1 MSSGTG
7 AGGARASFVSAMS
20 NLTSSEFAR
29 SSFDR
34 PESRASSSYMSARPL
49 SAFQPLDGTSGV
61 RPQSQLFHAPPRLSM
76 SLSGSNAQVTFK
88 SIDLRN
94 ALQLHEAL
102 GRKLY
107 MEGYLLVRHALS
119 VDGQPDHRSDHFS
132 SWTECFVQLSGTVL
146 SFWEASALDRAT
158 AQGSEV
164 APSFMNIT
172 DAMVDYIGMHVDA
185 PFSDPGKRRTLY
197 HVFAINSAGSNRVM
211 FCFPLPPPCD
221 PTKVNQR
228 LSPKNEQHPE
238 HKPVVEWLQLGNRY
252 LQSWINAVRLAS
264 WERLRLD
271 EIYTGALIRAR
282 LSAVKGFET
291 SDVSEIMVRSPLTKG
306 RYESWV
312 RARFMGSTEW
322 RHCWMV
328 LQNHWS
334 EDNNPSGLRWLLRLG
349 GAGDRTSRLLSSDA
363 SPPMEPP
370 TPPPGVLASPAVAHF
385 YESKRSRQPFASL
398 WHVQHVYALYPSRP
412 DLVEDSVLFKAEG
425 SLPQSQ
431 IVSATHRPRTSGWVM
446 FMPDMAGSQGKVA
459 NAEMMK
465 CIIAFMDAFRLYGR
479 PESFV
484 WDPRNPISP
493 FFAYPIGQYKHH
505 LFLDRALTEFLDI
518 TVEDHLQT
526 RQMLHDVMAARMRGE
541 NTTILPPLPSIPR
554 HSMYTQEEPD
564 APSDILSHEA
574 QAHNVD
580 AVWTEPTAPV
590 MPQDAAL
597 PTTTEAGEATAVAFD
612 APAAPTGDGVPAEE
626 RIDGA
631 YTPATVV
638 PAHAVDAELGATDLG
653 VLPAQDAAAA
663 SGPTSSKRNTLTAG
677 AFQSLVRPPAPESA
691 TLSSAPSSSNAAFDQ
706 AYREYDV
713 PDRTPMSVSDD
724 EAYFSRKSAAT
735 HVLQSS
741 DPAPGAIASSRMDS
755 VEAPTVPPAD
765 VQGARPA
772 ATDTEPRDN
781 HTHTY
786 PTNHRHEQIYAWPL
800 PSSSEPA
807 ELSPIQEIPSSHAD
821 TSTTLPRVSS
831 TRPLPQP
838 RNPAVAS
845 QSQKAMPSDNF
856 APDCPPIQVKVVPK
870 SASRSSSGSR
880 PLPIPGQAQAPPTAP
895 VSRPEV
901 QPVPV
906 DATLT
911 QRPVRPMISPS
922 QVSPGSHGSTPSPA
936 IPSSLSFLAPS
947 VPTPSSNAPLSESSE
962 VPVTLPSGLSDSAPE
977 PASSRIVSGSTEG
990 TESHLVSQYLDDEV
1004 ASHMAPLSTQPSVP
1018 APSSST
1024 VTALRPTPDMTES
1037 EVPAVLPPE
1046 PQEDETWLYGAPDLE
1061 FPTEPLELHDPAKA
1075 EQEAAKAS
1083 EAVNQEPLAY
1093 PSSFGRRTKQ
1103 AQQAAQ
1109 SMMHSSSRP
1118 GRDPGAVP
1126 VSSHDWADD
1135 DEDTEEGVT
1144 TSPAAMPTS
1153 MSDLGASHLN
1163 LSPPAPE
1170 SLSGARLPSFGNMSS
1185 ISSPSASVASFRAK
1199 NASSTSLGRTTF
1211 VKFDEP
1217 ANSSQNPYTPH
1228 GLLASSPQD
1237 KHERSARM
1245 REQGP
1250 REAGQPLV
1258 NVPSKPPPPQAGLM
1272 GAIHSRDRRS
1282 VQGEREGPTAR
1293 PVSMSASRSSQSHG
1307 VPGMSRSVSQQQMM
1321 MNMYY
1326 WQQQQM
1332 MMMMGMMPP
1341 GMPGMSRESM
1351 MAQQQAM
1358 QAAQQAYFQAYA
1370 QYTNMP
1376 VMPYPM
1382 PPDMHGIP
1390 PRDATANPNRMSDSG
1405 MPPNGR
1411 LDSPPR
1417 MARPSSQTRL

>member
-1 MSSGTG
+1 
-7 AGGARASFVSAMS
+7 
-20 NLTSSEFAR
+20 
-29 SSFDR
+29 
-34 PESRASSSYMSARPL
+34 MSARPL
-49 SAFQPLDGTSGV
+49 SAFQPLDGTSGA
-61 RPQSQLFHAPPRLSM
+61 RPQSHLFHAPPRLSM

-107 MEGYLLVRHALS
+107 MEGYLLVRHALA
-119 VDGQPDHRSDHFS
+119 VDGQPDHRSDHFT

-164 APSFMNIT
+164 APTFMNIT

-221 PTKVNQR
+221 PTKVDQR

-282 LSAVKGFET
+282 LSAVKGFEA

-328 LQNHWS
+328 LQSHWS
-334 EDNNPSGLRWLLRLG
+334 EDSNLSGLRRFLRLG
-349 GAGDRTSRLLSSDA
+349 GAGDRSSRLLSDA
-363 SPPMEPP
+363 SPQMEPP
-370 TPPPGVLASPAVAHF
+370 TPPPGVLASPAVAQF

-446 FMPDMAGSQGKVA
+446 FMPDMAGSHGKVA

-479 PESFV
+479 PDNFA

-493 FFAYPIGQYKHH
+493 FFAYPIGQYKNH

-518 TVEDHLQT
+518 TVEDHLQS

-541 NTTILPPLPSIPR
+541 NTSMLPPLPPIPR
-554 HSMYTQEEPD
+554 HSMYTHEEPD
-564 APSDILSHEA
+564 MPSDILSHEA

-580 AVWTEPTAPV
+580 ESWNQPTVPA
-590 MPQDAAL
+590 MPQDAIPL
-597 PTTTEAGEATAVAFD
+597 TTAEVSGAPDGNG
-612 APAAPTGDGVPAEE
+612 APADDRFNE
-626 RIDGA
+626 A
-631 YTPATVV
+631 YTPMAAE
-638 PAHAVDAELGATDLG
+638 PAHAAGAEQRATDLG
-653 VLPAQDAAAA
+653 VLPTEGPTAA
-663 SGPTSSKRNTLTAG
+663 SMPTSSKRNKLTAG
-677 AFQSLVRPPAPESA
+677 AFQSLVRMPPAPEPAS
-691 TLSSAPSSSNAAFDQ
+691 LSQVPSSSNAAFDQ

-713 PDRTPMSVSDD
+713 PDRTPMSFSDD

-735 HVLQSS
+735 HVLQDV
-741 DPAPGAIASSRMDS
+741 DPALAAAPSPMDT
-755 VEAPTVPPAD
+755 VAAPTVPPVD
-765 VQGARPA
+765 TQDTKPA
-772 ATDTEPRDN
+772 ETDTKPREN
-781 HTHTY
+781 VTQTY

-800 PSSSEPA
+800 PTSNEPK
-807 ELSPIQEIPSSHAD
+807 ELSPIQEIPSSHTD
-821 TSTTLPRVSS
+821 TSATLPRASS
-831 TRPLPQP
+831 ARPLPQP
-838 RNPAVAS
+838 RSPADAS
-845 QSQKAMPSDNF
+845 QSQTAKPSDTF
-856 APDCPPIQVKVVPK
+856 ASERPAIQVKVVSKP
-870 SASRSSSGSR
+870 ASRSSSGSR
-880 PLPIPGQAQAPPTAP
+880 PLPIPGQAQAPPAAP
-895 VSRPEV
+895 ASWPEV

-906 DATLT
+906 DPKST
-911 QRPVRPMISPS
+911 QRPQRPMICPP
-922 QVSPGSHGSTPSPA
+922 QVSPASHGSTPSPA

-947 VPTPSSNAPLSESSE
+947 MPTPSGTAPASESSD
-962 VPVTLPSGLSDSAPE
+962 VPAAPAGPSNSATE
-977 PASSRIVSGSTEG
+977 PAASRIVSGSTEG

-1004 ASHMAPLSTQPSVP
+1004 VSHMAPRSIQPSVP

-1024 VTALRPTPDMTES
+1024 VTALRPSPDTTEP
-1037 EVPAVLPPE
+1037 EAPAVPAPE

-1061 FPTEPLELHDPAKA
+1061 FPTEPLELHDPIKA
-1075 EQEAAKAS
+1075 EQEAAQAAEAAS
-1083 EAVNQEPLAY
+1083 QEPLAY
-1093 PSSFGRRTKQ
+1093 PSSFGRRAKQ
-1103 AQQAAQ
+1103 AQRASQ
-1109 SMMHSSSRP
+1109 SMMPSSSRP
-1118 GRDPGAVP
+1118 GRAPGAAP
-1126 VSSHDWADD
+1126 ASSHDWADD
-1135 DEDTEEGVT
+1135 DEDVGEGVAA
-1144 TSPAAMPTS
+1144 SPVRTP
-1153 MSDLGASHLN
+1153 MSDLGASHLS

-1170 SLSGARLPSFGNMSS
+1170 SLSGARLSSYGNTSS
-1185 ISSPSASVASFRAK
+1185 LSSPSASATSFRAK

-1217 ANSSQNPYTPH
+1217 ASSSQNPYMPH

-1237 KHERSARM
+1237 KHDRSTRM
-1245 REQGP
+1245 RDQGA
-1250 REAGQPLV
+1250 REAGQTLV

-1272 GAIHSRDRRS
+1272 GAIHSRDRRAG
-1282 VQGEREGPTAR
+1282 QGEREGSAAR
-1293 PVSMSASRSSQSHG
+1293 PASMSASRSSQPHG
-1307 VPGMSRSVSQQQMM
+1307 LPGMSRSVSQQQMM

-1341 GMPGMSRESM
+1341 GMPSMSRESM

-1358 QAAQQAYFQAYA
+1358 QAAQQAFFQAYA
-1370 QYTNMP
+1370 QHTNMP
-1376 VMPYPM
+1376 MMPYPM
-1382 PPDMHGIP
+1382 PPDMFGMA
-1390 PRDATANPNRMSDSG
+1390 PRDGAANSHRMSDSG
-1405 MPPNGR
+1405 APPNGR